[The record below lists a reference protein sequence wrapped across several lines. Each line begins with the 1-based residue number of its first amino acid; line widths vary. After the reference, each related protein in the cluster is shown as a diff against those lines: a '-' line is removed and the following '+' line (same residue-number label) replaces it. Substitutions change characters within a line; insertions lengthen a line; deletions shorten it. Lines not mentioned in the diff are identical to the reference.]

1 MVMGQIKGRL
11 VAGGVLFTAVAL
23 GTGVVQ
29 AAPRT
34 TTGKAEVASKVQAIS
49 QGALPRLEVFP
60 REVQL
65 DSRRAS
71 RQLIVTGMFAGAER
85 DLTRDA
91 SYRSSAPTVATIKNG
106 RVLPLS
112 PGKAMITIGYAGRS
126 LQVPVTVSATDR
138 PDPVQFKFETLPVLT
153 KQGCASGS
161 CHGSPHGKGG
171 LSLSLFGYDPRI
183 DQVSLTRD
191 GFNRRVNVLEPE
203 ESLILKKPL
212 LEVPHVGGKRM
223 RKTDAAYGVLR
234 NWVYEGAR
242 TELPAVECERIE
254 IRPGASRVLHAPH
267 LNQQVSVLAY
277 FTDGTTRDV
286 TPIATFESS
295 QPAVASVDADG
306 LITGHGRGQAAISI
320 RYLDQLESFYVTV
333 VEDVPGFAWKPVPE
347 HNWIDRLVNAKLRQL
362 QYLPAP
368 TCSDPIFL
376 RRVYLDLT
384 GLLPSAEATRKFLA
398 DSAPDKRAKLVDAL
412 LETEEYARFWALKKA
427 DLMRVSPKRL
437 KDGSAEGFANWLV
450 AATRSNMPYDRFAR
464 EILTAAGDAKQV
476 APANYFLAIP
486 SVEERTEMTA
496 QLFMGSRVECA
507 KCHNHPFERWTM
519 RDYYSIAAVFARTQA
534 AKNEVRLTSTG
545 ETLNPSTQETMRPWG
560 MTADQLRS
568 QAQADRR
575 VFFAEWLTKPGNP
588 LFARVEANR
597 IWADLLGR
605 GIVNPVDD
613 FRSSN
618 PPANVPL
625 LDALAEE
632 FETHGYDRKH
642 LIRLICNSQTY
653 QRSAETNQF
662 NESDEALFSHA
673 RVRLLTAEQL
683 KDAIAVATRFLG
695 AVPQDVERSRYATQR
710 PFPESSSFTVAFGQ
724 PQRDTACTC
733 ERQNSPTL
741 LQALELL
748 NGGTAYATVQAG
760 AARYAP
766 LDNDPLIEELYLAAL
781 CRRPSEKE
789 RLTARSYLEKAA
801 NRSEAVTDLV
811 WTFVN
816 TQEFLFQH

>member
-1 MVMGQIKGRL
+1 MNRNPLKLLPALLL
-11 VAGGVLFTAVAL
+11 V
-23 GTGVVQ
+23 GTTSAA
-29 AAPRT
+29 AAPQ
-34 TTGKAEVASKVQAIS
+34 KAQGSASRPLAKRPLS
-49 QGALPRLEVFP
+49 QPATPDRLEVFP
-60 REVQL
+60 PQVIL

-71 RQLIVTGMFAGAER
+71 RQLVVTGQVNGIER
-85 DLTRDA
+85 DLTREVT
-91 SYRSSAPTVATIKNG
+91 YQSAAPKVALVKNG
-106 RVLPLS
+106 RVLPVS
-112 PGKAMITIGYAGRS
+112 SGKTTLTLRYAGRA
-126 LQVPVTVSATDR
+126 LQVPVTVTAFELPEPIR
-138 PDPVQFKFETLPVLT
+138 FKFETLPVLT

-171 LSLSLFGYDPRI
+171 FALSLFGYDPRI
-183 DQVSLTRD
+183 DQISLTRD
-191 GFNRRVNVLEPE
+191 GFNRRINVLEPE

-212 LEVPHVGGKRM
+212 LEVPHVGGKRL

-234 NWVYEGAR
+234 NWVYEGSR
-242 TELPAVECERIE
+242 TDLPATDCERIE
-254 IRPGASRVLHAPH
+254 IRPGASRVLRAPY
-267 LNQQVSVLAY
+267 LKQQVSVLAY

-295 QPAVASVDADG
+295 QPTVASVDADG
-306 LITGHGRGQAAISI
+306 LIAGHGRGQAAISI

-333 VEDVPGFAWKPVPE
+333 VEDVPGFVWKPVPV
-347 HNWIDRLVNAKLRQL
+347 HNWIDTLVNAKLRQL

-368 TCSDPIFL
+368 TCTDQVFL

-384 GLLPSAEATRKFLA
+384 GLLPSTEATRKFLA
-398 DSAPDKRAKLVDAL
+398 DPASDKRARLVDAL
-412 LETEEYARFWALKKA
+412 LDTEEFARFWALKKA

-437 KDGSAEGFANWLV
+437 KDGSADGFASWLV
-450 AATRSNMPYDRFAR
+450 QATRSNMPYDRFAR

-486 SVEERTEMTA
+486 TVEERTEMTT
-496 QLFMGSRVECA
+496 QLFLGSRVECA

-534 AKNEVRLTSTG
+534 AKNEVRVASAG
-545 ETLNPSTQETMRPWG
+545 ETLNPSTKETMRPWG

-568 QAQADRR
+568 HGQADRR
-575 VFFAEWLTKPGNP
+575 IFFAEWLTKPGNP
-588 LFARVEANR
+588 LFARVEVNR

-618 PPANVPL
+618 PPAIVSL
-625 LDALAEE
+625 LDRLAKE
-632 FETHGYDRKH
+632 FEGHGYDRKH
-642 LIRLICNSQTY
+642 MIRLICNSQTY
-653 QRSAETNQF
+653 QRSTDTNRF
-662 NESDEALFSHA
+662 NASDEALFTHA

-683 KDAIAVATRFLG
+683 KDAIAVATRSLP
-695 AVPQDVERSRYATQR
+695 AVPEADAQRSRYATQR

-733 ERQNSPTL
+733 ERQTSPTL

-748 NGGTAYATVQAG
+748 NGGSAYTTVQSG
-760 AARYAP
+760 AAQYAP
-766 LDNDPLIEELYLAAL
+766 LDNDRLIEELYVAAL

-789 RLTARSYLEKAA
+789 RGTARRYLEKTA

-811 WTFVN
+811 WTLVN